1 MSGLRDSKMWA
12 ILPKDIEA
20 ERVLEEQCNISNMC
34 ARVLVAQGMR
44 DVDQVQKFLNS
55 TLDEVWQNPLLIP
68 GMESV
73 CARVERAVKDN
84 ETIAVFGDFDVD
96 GISSTVLLTLA
107 LRDLNANVYPFIPHR
122 FDEGYGLSHDA
133 LERVID
139 ACHPDLII
147 TVDNGISAAQEVEW
161 IKSKGIDIV
170 ITDHHEPGDA
180 VPQGVPVTDPKL
192 SDTCT
197 SRDLAGAGVAL
208 KLICELGP
216 RFGQEDLWR
225 NYIDVATLG
234 TISDMMVLQGENR
247 ALVKKGVE
255 MLQHSQRPGIIALS
269 ETAGCPLRDLKA
281 DTLPFSL
288 IPRLN
293 AAGRMGSVDIAFDL
307 LMSQDI
313 QEARRLAAAL
323 ESINEERR
331 NIEASLSANAIAKV
345 DATYDGSRIVVVGGE
360 EWHEGVKGIVASRL
374 TNKWHVPAI
383 VFSISDGVARG
394 SGRSVGSVDLFKA
407 VSQCDDLLIRYGGH
421 AGAVGVTIDAVNI
434 DAFRA
439 RMEEVLDE
447 IPEEQFYS
455 TSEVIALDTL
465 EDITLTN
472 IESLEVLQPF
482 GQGNPRPLF
491 CSESVLLTNSAR
503 VGQTQDHLRF
513 YAADGEAFVSSIMF
527 RAPHIERAVDC
538 DEVVDLVFDPTI
550 ESWHGKRTCK
560 LIVKD
565 ILYHEAQ
572 ETSKDCLAERLFDA
586 AFDILSRDEFASLV
600 DAESFYTKIVGV
612 SFDGRQSTV
621 ATLEPEEELSL
632 VRDRENPYDSQA
644 IQVVRS
650 SGEQIGFI
658 RKQIARVLAPLMDS
672 GVTYKAKVM
681 QVTGDAKTTRGANI
695 VVERLGD
702 NTNSTS
708 GEDEI
713 AKIRTAY
720 AQCTYSDL
728 TDKIRAKL
736 IGSYDFL
743 PAQKAALDLLEKD
756 RNVLCTMATGRGK
769 SAIFQVHAA
778 REAIAKNKASV
789 FVFPLRALVSDQAYH
804 LQQSLGELGLTIST
818 LTGETPQN
826 QRDEIFGQLKDG
838 QLDIVLTTPEFMTIH
853 DDEFARTG
861 RISFVV
867 IDEAHHAGE
876 SKKGKRSSY
885 QGLPETLQKLNSP
898 RVLAV
903 SATSDDES
911 SREIMRLCSIEE
923 QDVIVDDTVR
933 SNLHLVDQRAVKNR
947 DMALIT
953 CVARGEKCVIYV
965 NSREQTVK
973 LAKILRDAIPH
984 LGHKI
989 AFYNA
994 GLTRSERTMVEE
1006 AFRTG
1011 ELNCIVSTSAFGEGV
1026 NIPDI
1031 RHVFLYHMPFGS
1043 IEFNQM
1049 SGRAGRD
1056 GSDAQIH
1063 LMYSERDAA
1072 INEHVLEGSAP
1083 DRSALIALYKALK
1096 MIQKKDPEQDFT
1108 KTNAEIAALATDID
1122 NRCKLDERSVSCGIS
1137 VFRELGFLET
1147 TGHGSARR
1155 IRMIDK
1161 PMKVELTDSIRYLEG
1176 IRSLDEFIDFKM
1188 WALQSP
1194 ADILLARINRPIVP
1208 SFGTRTV

>member
-1 MSGLRDSKMWA
+1 MSGLRDSKMW
-12 ILPKDIEA
+12 
-20 ERVLEEQCNISNMC
+20 RVLPSDRQAEIKLEDACNISTMS
-34 ARVLVAQGMR
+34 ARVLVSRGMT
-44 DVDQVQKFLNS
+44 DVDEVREFLNAK
-55 TLDEVWQNPLLIP
+55 LDDVWQDPLLIP
-68 GMESV
+68 GMEQV
-73 CARVERAVKDN
+73 AARIEQALKND

-96 GISSTVLLTLA
+96 GISSTCLLTLA

-122 FDEGYGLSHDA
+122 FEEGYGLSHDA

-147 TVDNGISAAQEVEW
+147 TVDNGISAAEEVEW

-180 VPQGVPVTDPKL
+180 VPRGVPITDPKL
-192 SDTCT
+192 SDTCM
-197 SRDLAGAGVAL
+197 SRELAGAGVAL
-208 KLICELGP
+208 KLICVLGP
-216 RFGQEDLWR
+216 RFGVDNLWR
-225 NYIDVATLG
+225 NYIDIATLG

-247 ALVKKGVE
+247 ALVREGVSI
-255 MLQHSQRPGIIALS
+255 LQHSSRPGIRALC
-269 ETAGCPLRDLKA
+269 ETAGVAQRDLKA

-293 AAGRMGSVDIAFDL
+293 AAGRMGSVDCAFNL
-307 LMSQDI
+307 LMSKDLE
-313 QEARRLAAAL
+313 EARLYASEL
-323 ESINEERR
+323 EAINEERR

-345 DATYDGSRIVVVGGE
+345 EATYEGSRIVVVGGE

-374 TNKWHVPAI
+374 SNKWHVPAI

-439 RMEEVLDE
+439 RMEEVLEE

-455 TSEVIALDTL
+455 TSEVIPLDSL
-465 EDITLTN
+465 EDITLQN
-472 IESLEVLQPF
+472 IDSLEALQPF

-491 CSESVLLTNSAR
+491 CSESVLLTNSSR
-503 VGQTQDHLRF
+503 VGQSQDHLRF
-513 YAADGEAFVSSIMF
+513 YATDGKAFVSSIMF
-527 RAPHIERAVDC
+527 RAPHIEKAVDC
-538 DEVVDLVFDPTI
+538 DEVVDLVFDPTA
-550 ESWHGKRTCK
+550 EFWHGRKSTK

-565 ILYHEAQ
+565 ILYHDQVKPAEG
-572 ETSKDCLAERLFDA
+572 SLAERLFDS
-586 AFDILSRDEFASLV
+586 AFDILSRDEFASLT

-612 SFDGRQSTV
+612 SFDGRQNAV
-621 ATLEPEEELSL
+621 ATLSSEEELSL

-644 IQVVRS
+644 IQVVRTT
-650 SGEQIGFI
+650 GEQVGFI

-672 GVTYKAKVM
+672 GVTYKATVM
-681 QVTGDAKTTRGANI
+681 QVTGDAKSTRGANI
-695 VVERLGD
+695 LVERLGAEG
-702 NTNSTS
+702 TNDARA
-708 GEDEI
+708 DEI
-713 AKIRTAY
+713 AHARHEFSQTSY
-720 AQCTYSDL
+720 EDL

-743 PAQKAALDLLEKD
+743 PAQRAALDLLEKGN
-756 RNVLCTMATGRGK
+756 NVLCTMATGRGK

-778 REAIAKNKASV
+778 REALAHNKASV

-804 LQQSLGELGLTIST
+804 LEQKLSELGLQIST
-818 LTGETPQN
+818 LTGETPQT
-826 QRDEIFGQLKDG
+826 QRDEIFADLREGK
-838 QLDIVLTTPEFMTIH
+838 LDIVLTTPEFFTIH
-853 DDEFARTG
+853 DDEFVKVG
-861 RISFVV
+861 RIGFVV

-876 SKKGKRSSY
+876 SKKGKRSAY
-885 QGLPETLQKLNSP
+885 QGLPETLLKLNGP
-898 RVLAV
+898 QVLAV
-903 SATSDDES
+903 SATAEDETS
-911 SREIMRLCSIEE
+911 LEIMRLCSIAKEH
-923 QDVIVDDTVR
+923 VIIDDTVR
-933 SNLHLVDQRAVKNR
+933 SNLNLVDQREMKNR

-984 LGHKI
+984 QGHKI

-1031 RHVFLYHMPFGS
+1031 RHVFLYHMPFGA

-1056 GSDAQIH
+1056 GKYAQIH

-1083 DRSALIALYKALK
+1083 DRAALIALYRALK
-1096 MIQKKDPEQDFT
+1096 SIQKKDPSQDFV
-1108 KTNAEIAALATDID
+1108 KTNAEIASMSADID
-1122 NRCKLDERSVSCGIS
+1122 SHCKLDERSVSCGIS

-1176 IRSLDEFIDFKM
+1176 IRSLDEFIDFKT
-1188 WALQSP
+1188 WALSSP

-1208 SFGTRTV
+1208 SFGVRTV

>member
-1 MSGLRDSKMWA
+1 MSGLRDSKMWS
-12 ILPKDIEA
+12 ILPSNKLA
-20 ERVLEEQCNISNMC
+20 EKELEEKCHISNMC
-34 ARVLVAQGMR
+34 ARVLVARGMT
-44 DVDQVQKFLNS
+44 DPVAVNEFLNS
-55 TLDEVWQNPLLIP
+55 TLDDVWQNPLLIP
-68 GMESV
+68 GMEQVAS
-73 CARVERAVKDN
+73 RVEQAVRN
-84 ETIAVFGDFDVD
+84 GETIAVFGDFDVD
-96 GISSTVLLTLA
+96 GISSTCLLTLA
-107 LRDLNANVYPFIPHR
+107 LRDLNATVFPFIPHR

-147 TVDNGISAAQEVEW
+147 TVDNGISAAEEVEW
-161 IKSKGIDIV
+161 LKSKGLDIV

-192 SDTCT
+192 SDTCI
-197 SRDLAGAGVAL
+197 SRELAGAGVAL

-216 RFGQEDLWR
+216 RFGQPELWR
-225 NYIDVATLG
+225 NYIDIATLG

-255 MLQHSQRPGIIALS
+255 MLQNSQRPGVIALC
-269 ETAGCPLRDLKA
+269 ETAGCPLRELKA

-307 LMSQDI
+307 LMSQDL
-313 QEARRLAAAL
+313 QEARMLASSL
-323 ESINEERR
+323 ENINEERR

-345 DATYDGSRIVVVGGE
+345 EATYDGSRIVVVGGE

-439 RMEEVLDE
+439 RMEEILDE

-465 EDITLTN
+465 EDITIPN
-472 IESLEVLQPF
+472 IDSLDALQPF

-491 CSESVLLTNSAR
+491 CSESVLLTNSSR

-513 YAADGEAFVSSIMF
+513 YAADGEAFISSIMF
-527 RAPHIERAVDC
+527 RAPHIERAIDC
-538 DEVVDLVFDPTI
+538 DEVVDLVFDPVV
-550 ESWHGKRTCK
+550 ESWHGKRGAK

-565 ILYHEAQ
+565 ILYHEQANQ
-572 ETSKDCLAERLFDA
+572 KKDCLANKLFDS
-586 AFDILSRDEFASLV
+586 AFDILSRDEFASLA
-600 DAESFYTKIVGV
+600 DAESFFTKIVGV
-612 SFDGRQSTV
+612 SFEGRQNTV

-650 SGEQIGFI
+650 SGEQVGFI
-658 RKQIARVLAPLMDS
+658 RKQIAGVLAPLMDS
-672 GVTYKAKVM
+672 GVVYKARVM
-681 QVTGDAKTTRGANI
+681 QVTGDAKTSRGANI
-695 VVERLGD
+695 IVERISD
-702 NTNSTS
+702 ENTVDAAA
-708 GEDEI
+708 EEI
-713 AKIRTAY
+713 AKIRRSY
-720 AQCTYSDL
+720 AECSYSDL
-728 TDKIRAKL
+728 TEKIRAKL

-743 PAQKAALDLLEKD
+743 PAQKAALDLLEQKN
-756 RNVLCTMATGRGK
+756 NVLCTMATGRGK

-778 REAIAKNKASV
+778 REAISNNKASV

-804 LQQSLGELGLTIST
+804 LEQRLGELGLSIST
-818 LTGETPQN
+818 LTGETPQA
-826 QRDEIFGQLKDG
+826 QRDEIFKKLTDG
-838 QLDIVLTTPEFMTIH
+838 DLDIVLTTPEFLTIH
-853 DDEFARTG
+853 DDEFASTG
-861 RISFVV
+861 RIGFIV

-885 QGLPETLQKLNSP
+885 QGLPQTLDKLGGP
-898 RVLAV
+898 QVLAV
-903 SATSDDES
+903 SATAEDET
-911 SREIMRLCSIEE
+911 SREIMRLCAIDEKN
-923 QDVIVDDTVR
+923 VIVDDTVR

-973 LAKILRDAIPH
+973 LAKILRDAIPQ

-994 GLTRSERTMVEE
+994 GLTRTERNMVEE

-1056 GSDAQIH
+1056 GNDAYIH

-1083 DRSALIALYKALK
+1083 ERSALIALYKALQ
-1096 MIQKKDPEQDFT
+1096 MIQKKDPDQDFV
-1108 KTNAEIAALATDID
+1108 KTNAEIAALASDID

-1176 IRSLDEFIDFKM
+1176 IRSMDEFIDFKM
-1188 WALQSP
+1188 WALSSP

-1208 SFGTRTV
+1208 SFGKRTV

>member
-1 MSGLRDSKMWA
+1 MSGLKDSKMWT
-12 ILPKDIEA
+12 ILPVNKKE
-20 ERVLEEQCNISNMC
+20 EKELEEKCNISNLC
-34 ARVLVAQGMR
+34 ARVLVGRGMT
-44 DVDQVQKFLNS
+44 DPSQVHEFLNPN
-55 TLDEVWQNPLLIP
+55 LDDIWKDPLLIP
-68 GMESV
+68 GMEQVAS
-73 CARVERAVKDN
+73 RVEQAIKND
-84 ETIAVFGDFDVD
+84 ETIAIFGDFDVD
-96 GISSTVLLTLA
+96 GISSTCLLTLA
-107 LRDLNANVYPFIPHR
+107 LRDLNASVFPFIPHR

-133 LERVID
+133 LERVIE
-139 ACHPDLII
+139 ACHPNLII
-147 TVDNGISAAQEVEW
+147 TVDNGISAAEEVEW
-161 IKSKGIDIV
+161 LKSKGVDIV

-180 VPQGVPVTDPKL
+180 VPQGVPVADPKL
-192 SDTCT
+192 SDSCT
-197 SRDLAGAGVAL
+197 SRELAGAGVAL
-208 KLICELGP
+208 KLICELGA
-216 RFGQEDLWR
+216 RFGKKDLWR
-225 NYIDVATLG
+225 NYIDIATLG

-255 MLQHSQRPGIIALS
+255 MLQRTQRPGIIALCES
-269 ETAGCPLRDLKA
+269 ACCSPRELKA

-307 LMSQDI
+307 LMAQNLDD
-313 QEARRLAAAL
+313 ARMLASSL
-323 ESINEERR
+323 ENINEERR
-331 NIEASLSANAIAKV
+331 NIESSLSANAIAKV
-345 DATYDGSRIVVVGGE
+345 EATYDGSRIVVVGGE

-374 TNKWHVPAI
+374 SNKWHVPAI

-421 AGAVGVTIDAVNI
+421 SGAVGVTIDAVNI

-439 RMEEVLDE
+439 RMEEILED

-455 TSEVIALDTL
+455 TSEVIPLDSLENLTIENIDSL
-465 EDITLTN
+465 ED
-472 IESLEVLQPF
+472 LQPF

-491 CSESVLLTNSAR
+491 CSENVLLTNSAR

-513 YAADGEAFVSSIMF
+513 YAADGEAFISSIMF
-527 RAPHIERAVDC
+527 RAPHIERAIDC
-538 DEVVDLVFDPTI
+538 DQVVDLVFDPVV
-550 ESWHGKRTCK
+550 ESWHGKRGAK

-565 ILYHEAQ
+565 ILYHEP
-572 ETSKDCLAERLFDA
+572 EKPDENSLAARLFDS
-586 AFDILSRDEFASLV
+586 AFDILSRDEYASLV

-612 SFDGRQSTV
+612 SFEGRQNTV
-621 ATLEPEEELSL
+621 ATLKPEEELNL
-632 VRDRENPYDSQA
+632 VRDRENPYDPQA

-650 SGEQIGFI
+650 TGEQVGFI
-658 RKQIARVLAPLMDS
+658 RKQIAGVLAPLMDS
-672 GVTYKAKVM
+672 GVTYKARVM
-681 QVTGDAKTTRGANI
+681 QVTGDAKTSRGANI
-695 VVERLGD
+695 IVERISADGCD
-702 NTNSTS
+702 D
-708 GEDEI
+708 EEAKEI
-713 AKIRTAY
+713 ARIRKSFSEIPYDELTEKIR
-720 AQCTYSDL
+720 S
-728 TDKIRAKL
+728 KL

-743 PAQKAALDLLEKD
+743 PAQKAALDLLEQKK
-756 RNVLCTMATGRGK
+756 NVLCTMATGRGK

-778 REAIAKNKASV
+778 REAIAHNKASV

-804 LQQSLGELGLTIST
+804 LEKKLGELGLNIST
-818 LTGETPQN
+818 LTGETPQA
-826 QRDEIFGQLKDG
+826 QREETFKKLTNGG
-838 QLDIVLTTPEFMTIH
+838 LDIVLTTPEFLTIH
-853 DDEFARTG
+853 DDEFAQTG
-861 RISFVV
+861 RIGFVV
-867 IDEAHHAGE
+867 IDESHHAGE

-885 QGLPETLQKLNSP
+885 QGLPQTLEKLGNP
-898 RVLAV
+898 QVLAV
-903 SATSDDES
+903 SATAEDETA
-911 SREIMRLCSIEE
+911 REIMRLCSVDEE
-923 QDVIVDDTVR
+923 NVIVDDTVR
-933 SNLHLVDQRAVKNR
+933 SNLHLVDQRSVKNR

-973 LAKILRDAIPH
+973 LAKILRDAIPQ

-994 GLTRSERTMVEE
+994 GLTRSERNMVEE

-1056 GSDAQIH
+1056 GEDAFIH

-1083 DRSALIALYKALK
+1083 NRDALIALYKALK
-1096 MIQKKDPEQDFT
+1096 MIQKKNPEEAFV
-1108 KTNAEIAALATDID
+1108 KTNAELAALATDID
-1122 NRCKLDERSVSCGIS
+1122 KRSKLDERSVSCGIS
-1137 VFRELGFLET
+1137 VFKELGFLET
-1147 TGHGSARR
+1147 TGHGPSRR

-1161 PMKVELTDSIRYLEG
+1161 PLKVELTDSIRYLEG
-1176 IRSLDEFIDFKM
+1176 MRSMDEFLDFKT
-1188 WALQSP
+1188 WALSSP

-1208 SFGTRTV
+1208 SFGKRTV